1 MIGQLLQTA
10 LDEIQA
16 GHPVMLVSVVRSTG
30 STPRAAGAL
39 MLAGANGLLCGTV
52 GGGLLEH
59 RCLEIAAAQP
69 TVPYRETF
77 VLDNRQ
83 AGSLGMVCGGT
94 SEMLFTPLDDPAP
107 LEAALDALHAHAPA
121 WLCLPLDGAAPLL
134 SLDAS
139 LPAQPSV
146 VRRQG
151 QEVLAVRLADQG
163 RVFVLG
169 GGHVSLELAAL
180 LHRLDFRHIVVDD
193 RAAFCSPDRFPYA
206 EHTLVA
212 PFGALSE
219 VLAGELAPSAAD
231 AFCIMTRG
239 HEGDTDAVRFSLGTP
254 ATYIGVMGSR
264 RKREAMFAQ
273 LAEEGFADAR
283 CRVATPIGLPIGAQT
298 PAEIAVSVAAQLITW
313 RAEKQAVSGASE
325 IF

>member
-1 MIGQLLQTA
+1 MIEQLLQTA

-16 GHPVMLVSVVRSTG
+16 NHPVMLVSVVRSTG

-69 TVPYRETF
+69 TVPHRETF

-107 LEAALDALHAHAPA
+107 LEAALDALHAHVPA
-121 WLCLPLDGAAPLL
+121 WLCLPLNGAVPLV
-134 SLDAS
+134 SQNDT
-139 LPAQPSV
+139 LPARPAV
-146 VRRQG
+146 ATLQG
-151 QEVLAVRLADQG
+151 QEVLAVRLADAG
-163 RVFVLG
+163 RIFVLG

-180 LHRLDFRHIVVDD
+180 LHRLDFRHIVIDD
-193 RAAFCSPDRFPYA
+193 RPAFCSPDRFPYA

-212 PFGALSE
+212 PFPALGD
-219 VLAGELAPSAAD
+219 VLTDSLSPTAAD

-239 HEGDTDAVRFSLGTP
+239 HEGDTDAVRFALGTP
-254 ATYIGVMGSR
+254 ASYIGVMGSR
-264 RKREAMFAQ
+264 RKREAMFAR
-273 LAEEGFADAR
+273 LAEDGFTDAR
-283 CRVATPIGLPIGAQT
+283 RRIVTPIGLDIGAQT

-313 RAEKQAVSGASE
+313 RAAR
-325 IF
+325 

>member
-1 MIGQLLQTA
+1 MIEQLLQTA

-16 GHPVMLVSVVRSTG
+16 NHPVMLVSVVRSTG

-39 MLAGANGLLCGTV
+39 LLAGPDGLLYGTV

-59 RCLEIAAAQP
+59 RCLEIAAARP
-69 TVPYRETF
+69 TVPHREAF

-107 LEAALDALHAHAPA
+107 LEAALDALHAHVPA
-121 WLCLPLDGAAPLL
+121 WLCLPLNGAVPLGAQN
-134 SLDAS
+134 DTR
-139 LPAQPSV
+139 PARPAV
-146 VRRQG
+146 ATLQG
-151 QEVLAVRLADQG
+151 QEVLAVPLADAG
-163 RVFVLG
+163 RVFLLG

-180 LHRLDFRHIVVDD
+180 LHRLDFRHIVIDD
-193 RAAFCSPDRFPYA
+193 RPAFCSPDRFPYA

-212 PFGALSE
+212 PFPALGD
-219 VLAGELAPSAAD
+219 VLTDSLSPTAAD

-239 HEGDTDAVRFSLGTP
+239 HEGDTDAVRFALGTP
-254 ATYIGVMGSR
+254 ASYIGVMGSR
-264 RKREAMFAQ
+264 RKREAMFAR
-273 LAEEGFADAR
+273 LAEDGFTDAR
-283 CRVATPIGLPIGAQT
+283 RRIVTPIGLDIGAQT

-313 RAEKQAVSGASE
+313 RAAR
-325 IF
+325 

>member
-1 MIGQLLQTA
+1 MIEQLLQTA

-16 GHPVMLVSVVRSTG
+16 GHPVMLVSVVRSAG

-69 TVPYRETF
+69 AVPHRETF

-107 LEAALDALHAHAPA
+107 LEAALDALHAHVPA
-121 WLCLPLDGAAPLL
+121 WLCLPLDGTAP
-134 SLDAS
+134 
-139 LPAQPSV
+139 PQPSV

-239 HEGDTDAVRFSLGTP
+239 HEGDTDAVRFALGTP
-254 ATYIGVMGSR
+254 ASYIGVMGSR
-264 RKREAMFAQ
+264 RKRESMFAR
-273 LAEEGFADAR
+273 LAEEGFAAAR

-313 RAEKQAVSGASE
+313 RAEKHAVSGASE

>member
-69 TVPYRETF
+69 TVPHRETF

-107 LEAALDALHAHAPA
+107 LEAALDALHAHVPA
-121 WLCLPLDGAAPLL
+121 WLCLPLDGTAPLL
-134 SLDAS
+134 SLDTN

-151 QEVLAVRLADQG
+151 QEVLAVRMADQG

-169 GGHVSLELAAL
+169 GGHVSLDLAAL
-180 LHRLDFRHIVVDD
+180 LHRLDFRHIVMDD

-206 EHTLVA
+206 EHTLVT

-219 VLAGELAPSAAD
+219 VLTGELTPTAAD

-239 HEGDTDAVRFSLGTP
+239 HEGDTDAVRFALGTP

-264 RKREAMFAQ
+264 RKREAMFAR
-273 LAEEGFADAR
+273 LAEEGFAAAR